1 MLLWVIGLL
10 LLLLLMGLLMLLMGL
25 LLLVMVWL
33 VVDSGF
39 VVSAIGYKE
48 VPGLNPLQNL
58 CLFVPKAKGKMAHF
72 NIRRLHSKLGPLVSE
87 AVNYRLCQNQ
97 CDQML
102 E

>member
-39 VVSAIGYKE
+39 VVSAIGSSLRGPWFESFTNFVLICSKE
-48 VPGLNPLQNL
+48 
-58 CLFVPKAKGKMAHF
+58 KGQDGT
-72 NIRRLHSKLGPLVSE
+72 L
-87 AVNYRLCQNQ
+87 
-97 CDQML
+97 
-102 E
+102 